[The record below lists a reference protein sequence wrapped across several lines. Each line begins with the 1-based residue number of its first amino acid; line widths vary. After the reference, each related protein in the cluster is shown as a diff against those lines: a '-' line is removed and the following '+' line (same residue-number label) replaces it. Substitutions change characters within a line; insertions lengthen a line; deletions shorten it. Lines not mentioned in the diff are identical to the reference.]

1 MAAWWRR
8 RNGSSSNPEEEW
20 QRISTEVKASRD
32 ARLAALQGEE
42 ALVQDLTATLFRLDP
57 IGLNFETNTD
67 EYEAEAQTIALRLP
81 SVSNLDEVR
90 EMVHEE
96 FVRWFGAD
104 VAGNPAKYVTA
115 AQAVLAAW
123 HRHHPLDVPSA
134 IRLMADYD
142 CWPTWD
148 DETSRNIDPTSLP
161 ITRRLAE
168 QLAAWAARYD
178 ASLDRS
184 DPPSSR
190 LPDPQHFVADGRLL
204 AELLA
209 RELAGIASVQY
220 REPT

>member
-1 MAAWWRR
+1 
-8 RNGSSSNPEEEW
+8 
-20 QRISTEVKASRD
+20 
-32 ARLAALQGEE
+32 
-42 ALVQDLTATLFRLDP
+42 LTATLFHLDP

-104 VAGNPAKYVTA
+104 VAGHPAKYVTA

-123 HRHHPLDVPSA
+123 HRHRPLGVPSA

-142 CWPTWD
+142 CWPTWV

-190 LPDPQHFVADGRLL
+190 LPDPQQFVADGRLL
-204 AELLA
+204 AELLG
-209 RELAGIASVQY
+209 RELAGIASVHY

>member
-42 ALVQDLTATLFRLDP
+42 ALVQDLTATLFHLDP

-96 FVRWFGAD
+96 FVRWFGAMS
-104 VAGNPAKYVTA
+104 
-115 AQAVLAAW
+115 Q
-123 HRHHPLDVPSA
+123 A
-134 IRLMADYD
+134 IR
-142 CWPTWD
+142 PG
-148 DETSRNIDPTSLP
+148 TSPRLKPSWLP
-161 ITRRLAE
+161 GTGTIHSMCL
-168 QLAAWAARYD
+168 Q
-178 ASLDRS
+178 RS
-184 DPPSSR
+184 
-190 LPDPQHFVADGRLL
+190 A
-204 AELLA
+204 
-209 RELAGIASVQY
+209 
-220 REPT
+220 